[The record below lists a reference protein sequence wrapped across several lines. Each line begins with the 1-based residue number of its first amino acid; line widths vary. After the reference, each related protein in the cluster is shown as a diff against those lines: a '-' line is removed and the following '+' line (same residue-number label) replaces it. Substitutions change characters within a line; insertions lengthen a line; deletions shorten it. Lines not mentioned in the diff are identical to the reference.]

1 MQPKN
6 RRTSQTVESDHCII
20 QVRVIPR
27 SSKVSIE
34 SVAAGLYKVKL
45 TSPPVAGAANEQL
58 VKVLAERLLI
68 PSNQIEIISGQTSRL
83 KRLRISGVA
92 AVNLPL
98 LISDKSKR

>member
-1 MQPKN
+1 MQKN

-27 SSKVSIE
+27 SSKISIE
-34 SVAAGLYKVKL
+34 PVAADLYKVKL
-45 TSPPVAGAANEQL
+45 TSPPVEGAANAQL
-58 VKVLAERLLI
+58 IKVLAERLLV

-92 AVNLPL
+92 AVDLPL
-98 LISDKSKR
+98 LISGKNKR

>member
-1 MQPKN
+1 MQKN
-6 RRTSQTVESDHCII
+6 RRTSLTVKSDHCII

-34 SVAAGLYKVKL
+34 SVAPGLYKVKL
-45 TSPPVAGAANEQL
+45 TSPPVEGAANEQL
-58 VKVLAERLLI
+58 VKVLAERLLV

-92 AVNLPL
+92 AVDLPL